1 MFLEVKNSFHAC
13 NFILKCETLRLLS
26 KELRYYNMKTDR
38 FRLTNHSARSSSN
51 IIIVAS
57 QESSLE
63 CICFYGV
70 GRISDH
76 AINQFICL
84 RHDKATE
91 TRKVGVRKFNGKL
104 HLRKQIKVQLR
115 GMSMSINHKHKFIS

>member
-1 MFLEVKNSFHAC
+1 
-13 NFILKCETLRLLS
+13 
-26 KELRYYNMKTDR
+26 MKTDR

-57 QESSLE
+57 QESSLQ

-70 GRISDH
+70 GGISDH
-76 AINQFICL
+76 AINQFIYL

-91 TRKVGVRKFNGKL
+91 TTKVGVRKFLWEAALEEADKGSTER
-104 HLRKQIKVQLR
+104 HEHE
-115 GMSMSINHKHKFIS
+115 HKP

>member
-1 MFLEVKNSFHAC
+1 
-13 NFILKCETLRLLS
+13 
-26 KELRYYNMKTDR
+26 MKTDR

-57 QESSLE
+57 QESSLQ

-76 AINQFICL
+76 AINLFIYSMIKL
-84 RHDKATE
+84 QKQERWESENFD
-91 TRKVGVRKFNGKL
+91 GKL
-104 HLRKQIKVQLR
+104 HLRKQMKVELR
-115 GMSMSINHKHKFIS
+115 GMSMSINHKHRFIS